1 VIVLPPATGIKSSS
15 VGEAAREGGATG
27 KFVGVKKSLANAP
40 CVNALSIG
48 VTVAVYLGS
57 RTMSSRLSGPP
68 PLSRKGK
75 LNARIVVPKIARRI
89 T

>member
-1 VIVLPPATGIKSSS
+1 MIVLPPATGIKSSS
-15 VGEAAREGGATG
+15 VGEAMRKRGATG
-27 KFVGVKKSLANAP
+27 KFVGVKKSLANAA

-48 VTVAVYLGS
+48 VAVAVYLGT

-68 PLSRKGK
+68 PLSKKGK
-75 LNARIVVPKIARRI
+75 LKARIVVPKTARRI